1 MNKSNNEKI
10 KKLDYAILSGIRLV
24 LWLALI
30 VVFVGVD
37 VTWVWAIVTSDTM
50 LAGER
55 ILSGALF
62 VVLNGIVLAIV
73 EAMFINARQKLSNH
87 R

>member
-1 MNKSNNEKI
+1 MSKNNSEKI

-37 VTWVWAIVTSDTM
+37 VTWVWVIVSSDTM
-50 LAGER
+50 LTGER

-73 EAMFINARQKLSNH
+73 ESMFINARQKLSNH

>member
-1 MNKSNNEKI
+1 MSKNNSEKI

-37 VTWVWAIVTSDTM
+37 VMWVWAIVTSDTM
-50 LAGER
+50 LTGER
-55 ILSGALF
+55 ILSGGLF

-73 EAMFINARQKLSNH
+73 ESMFINARQKLSNH